1 MRNGVYRWEEKE
13 MKSRMKLKT
22 KKFNAVGLRW
32 KVTKKKEKDCRQIAV
47 GGGEEGIGGLE

>member
-13 MKSRMKLKT
+13 MKSRKKLKT

-32 KVTKKKEKDCRQIAV
+32 KVTKKKEKDCRQISV

>member
-13 MKSRMKLKT
+13 MKSRKKLKT

-32 KVTKKKEKDCRQIAV
+32 KVTKRRKGIADKFQLVEEKKE
-47 GGGEEGIGGLE
+47 